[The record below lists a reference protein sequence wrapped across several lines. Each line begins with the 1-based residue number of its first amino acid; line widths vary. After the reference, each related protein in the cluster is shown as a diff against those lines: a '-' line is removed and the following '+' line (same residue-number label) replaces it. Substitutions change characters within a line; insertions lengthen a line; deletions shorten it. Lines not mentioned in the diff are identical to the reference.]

1 MRWCIVGSGAIG
13 GVLGAKL
20 HQAGEDVT
28 LVARGSHLR
37 AIQQH
42 GLTLID
48 GAGTHVFDIEAD
60 SDPAGLGVRAGDVV
74 VLAVKS
80 QQTAAALDTLVRSA
94 PADVRIVCAQNG
106 IDNERQA
113 LRLFPHVYGVSVT
126 LLASHLEPGVVV
138 AHSAPIVG
146 TLQVGGYPRTVQ
158 PDPFLA
164 DLAASV
170 EKASFSVAVRADV
183 MPYKHAKL
191 LVNLFTGIE
200 ALCGPQARGGRLA
213 DLVLAEGERC
223 LRAAG
228 LALPPAQDTVQP
240 GGPGSEVVVP
250 REGGSAWQSL
260 RRATGSIETDYLNGE
275 VVLLG
280 RLHAIPTPANE
291 LVQRAMRDLAERG
304 GQPGTAI
311 EADLLGAL

>member
-1 MRWCIVGSGAIG
+1 MRWCVVGAGAIG
-13 GVLGAKL
+13 GVLGARL

-28 LVARGSHLR
+28 LIARGDHLQ

-42 GLTLID
+42 GLTLVD
-48 GAGTHVFDIEAD
+48 GAGTHLLDIRAG
-60 SDPAGLGVRAGDVV
+60 SDPAKLDLRDGDVV

-94 PADVRIVCAQNG
+94 PPGVRIVCAQNG

-113 LRLFPHVYGVSVT
+113 LRIFRQVYAMSVT

-146 TLQVGGYPRTVQ
+146 TLQIGGYPRTAE
-158 PDPFLA
+158 PDPFLPEM
-164 DLAASV
+164 AAAV
-170 EKASFSVAVRADV
+170 EKASFSITVRADV

-191 LVNLFTGIE
+191 LLNLTTAIE
-200 ALCGPQARGGRLA
+200 ALCGPQARSGRLVE
-213 DLVLAEGERC
+213 LVLTEGECC

-228 LALPPAQDTVQP
+228 LEMPPEGTAPP

-250 REGGSAWQSL
+250 RMGGSTWQSL

-275 VVLLG
+275 IVLLG
-280 RLHAIPTPANE
+280 RLHSIPTPANE
-291 LVQRAMRDLAERG
+291 LVQRAMRELAGRG
-304 GQPGTAI
+304 GRPGTVA
-311 EADLLGAL
+311 EVDLLSAL

>member
-28 LVARGSHLR
+28 LVARGPHLQ

-48 GAGTHVFDIEAD
+48 GAGTHVFDVEAD
-60 SDPAGLGVRAGDVV
+60 SDPASLGVRAGDVV

-106 IDNERQA
+106 VDNERQA
-113 LRLFPHVYGVSVT
+113 LRLFPRVYGVSVT

-146 TLQVGGYPRTVQ
+146 TLQVGGYPRTAQ

-164 DLAASV
+164 ELAATI
-170 EKASFSVAVRADV
+170 EKASFSVVVHADV

-213 DLVLAEGERC
+213 ELVLAEGERC
-223 LRAAG
+223 LRAAR
-228 LALPPAQDTVQP
+228 LALPAEDTVQP

-260 RRATGSIETDYLNGE
+260 HRASGSIETDYLNGE

-280 RLHAIPTPANE
+280 RLHSIPTPANE

-304 GQPGTAI
+304 GQPGTAT
-311 EADLLGAL
+311 EAELLSAL